1 MNNEDNDNQYNRN
14 IELPIASKRNKGN
27 NDNKSSSDL
36 DNTTSITNP
45 EECNKNNVYEKDKFK
60 DDSISY
66 QNNEDNGNR
75 TDVYM
80 YSPLNDAGVK
90 YRSVGAK
97 DVEVKLLKNLKLGGY
112 KVYQKFEGLALS
124 GAEKVCGKDSNNFSK
139 FESAIAINVEAKK
152 GISKRRKKHGK
163 GKANRVTEEQNTVE
177 FNGEQWL

>member
-75 TDVYM
+75 
-80 YSPLNDAGVK
+80 
-90 YRSVGAK
+90 
-97 DVEVKLLKNLKLGGY
+97 
-112 KVYQKFEGLALS
+112 
-124 GAEKVCGKDSNNFSK
+124 SNNNT
-139 FESAIAINVEAKK
+139 ESLLTTDSPTK
-152 GISKRRKKHGK
+152 
-163 GKANRVTEEQNTVE
+163 
-177 FNGEQWL
+177 